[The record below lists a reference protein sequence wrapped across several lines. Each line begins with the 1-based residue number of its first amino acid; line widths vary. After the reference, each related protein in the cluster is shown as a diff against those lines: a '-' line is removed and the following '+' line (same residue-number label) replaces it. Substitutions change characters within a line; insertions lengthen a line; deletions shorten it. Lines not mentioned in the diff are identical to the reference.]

1 MSKIVFSEKVSI
13 WLLEV
18 PRGVSNHSGGQLGPP
33 EVIFD
38 LKKKIDFLKFFGFF
52 KIFCPLELV
61 CKISVFG
68 PQTHQKWI
76 KPARP
81 NTFWHPGDR
90 GSTWEAWLA
99 TIGPVSDPVAP
110 VYCKIQTIA
119 YGGILEAMP
128 PGPGRFSKWS
138 PRDRDFLICASKW
151 TYQGPSLTKIWNW
164 ANQGI
169 FRTGSTT

>member
-1 MSKIVFSEKVSI
+1 MLKTSLVLKEQRFGQNRISIRKIEFSNQCQKSFFSEKVSI

-18 PRGVSNHSGGQLGPP
+18 PRGVSNNSGGQLGPP

-38 LKKKIDFLKFFGFF
+38 LLKKIDFLKFFGFF

-81 NTFWHPGDR
+81 NTF
-90 GSTWEAWLA
+90 
-99 TIGPVSDPVAP
+99 
-110 VYCKIQTIA
+110 
-119 YGGILEAMP
+119 
-128 PGPGRFSKWS
+128 
-138 PRDRDFLICASKW
+138 
-151 TYQGPSLTKIWNW
+151 
-164 ANQGI
+164 
-169 FRTGSTT
+169 